1 VTTIYLPEV
10 LMSAVDETVRETTVD
25 VAAEP
30 TLGCKTYS
38 WSPEVHDLYG
48 DAEAIL
54 EKVDTM
60 DMHLDDRRVYALVIA
75 GEGSAEVRFFEQV
88 DAENWAVLSWQGADL
103 DGLHG
108 RLAETVLANR
118 GIHCV
123 GEQVKA
129 LLTGAVDLELQGI
142 VPAPTSPR
150 AAFAH
155 TLRAH
160 GTNKFIRATTALLC

>member
-1 VTTIYLPEV
+1 MSVT
-10 LMSAVDETVRETTVD
+10 DETVREAAAETV
-25 VAAEP
+25 AEP

-54 EKVDTM
+54 EKVDAM
-60 DMHLDDRRVYALVIA
+60 DMKLDDRRVYVLVIA

-88 DAENWAVLSWQGADL
+88 DADNWAVLAWQGTDL
-103 DGLHG
+103 DGLHS
-108 RLAETVLANR
+108 RLADTVLSNQ

-142 VPAPTSPR
+142 VPAPSSPR